1 MDDRMAAGAV
11 HGRHDAILKS
21 RIACDADV
29 AQDRACKPGKKPST
43 WFSQGPHPQGFCRP
57 RARAQKDGSWRGASH
72 MRAHSTQLGG
82 SVRDHVIG
90 ASLASA
96 ASPTGKLST
105 RPHAVMTFD
114 PIPRIKAQSPKQRG
128 RTEQA
133 INSFTETMNWP
144 RGRSSTRPRAR
155 RLNTMQRCPLRD
167 TESVVDPHV
176 TPSPSESER

>member
-21 RIACDADV
+21 RIARNADV

-43 WFSQGPHPQGFCRP
+43 WFSRRSHPQASAVPELARGHRRTDL
-57 RARAQKDGSWRGASH
+57 RAEPATYGPVQPSSPVPFATTDRRQ
-72 MRAHSTQLGG
+72 
-82 SVRDHVIG
+82 
-90 ASLASA
+90 LASA

-114 PIPRIKAQSPKQRG
+114 PIPRVKGQSPKQRG

-133 INSFTETMNWP
+133 ITSFTETMNWP
-144 RGRSSTRPRAR
+144 RGRSSTRPRGPAPEHHAALPPEGHR
-155 RLNTMQRCPLRD
+155 KCG
-167 TESVVDPHV
+167 
-176 TPSPSESER
+176 